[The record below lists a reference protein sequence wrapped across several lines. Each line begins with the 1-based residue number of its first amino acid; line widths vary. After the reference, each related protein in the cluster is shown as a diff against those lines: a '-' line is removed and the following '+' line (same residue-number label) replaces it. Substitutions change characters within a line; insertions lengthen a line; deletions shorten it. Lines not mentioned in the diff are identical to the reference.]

1 MLEAWHTSL
10 ESFKL
15 PPWTKVLKVMG
26 KYFAETVD
34 TPARNPSSILC
45 GKDGT
50 ESLSFLVCVLVS
62 NSISTISLSVVR
74 NNKPQQFLSPAAW
87 VNVGW
92 WFFGKLYWLGIYLRL
107 RRGKKEDTVVTPLGD
122 STFTSFGGLVP
133 KNTAIILI
141 AFLSGLLVA
150 GGSAYMVTSVRNK
163 PATVSAQPAASS
175 TVSTITADPV
185 ATPPTAS
192 EAINTG
198 GAQQDAQ
205 SSGTVSAETKP
216 KARHKPNPGVEQQPE
231 VRQAAVRARR
241 SDEAS
246 AYKPTQV
253 AQVAEPAT
261 PAPAEQ
267 LSAPSQPASSP
278 QPASPVS
285 QGATNDNLYPP
296 PGTQTAPPLPRQPQ
310 TVTLAAG
317 TSITVRVNETLS
329 TNTNYPGDT
338 FTASLANQI
347 VVNGFV
353 IADRG
358 SRVIG
363 KVVRAE
369 KAGRVKGTAE
379 LALTLTEIHTTDG
392 QTVRIETAPW
402 DQQGPTSKKRDA
414 AEMAG
419 GAALGA
425 IIGAIAGG
433 GRGAA
438 IGAGAGGAAGTGA
451 VLTTRGKAAEVP
463 AETRLTFTLSNN
475 VSLTERLN

>member
-1 MLEAWHTSL
+1 M
-10 ESFKL
+10 
-15 PPWTKVLKVMG
+15 
-26 KYFAETVD
+26 
-34 TPARNPSSILC
+34 
-45 GKDGT
+45 
-50 ESLSFLVCVLVS
+50 
-62 NSISTISLSVVR
+62 
-74 NNKPQQFLSPAAW
+74 
-87 VNVGW
+87 
-92 WFFGKLYWLGIYLRL
+92 
-107 RRGKKEDTVVTPLGD
+107 
-122 STFTSFGGLVP
+122 P

-163 PATVSAQPAASS
+163 PVTVAAQPAAASS
-175 TVSTITADPV
+175 TVSAATADPV
-185 ATPPTAS
+185 VTPRTVPEAT
-192 EAINTG
+192 NTD
-198 GAQQDAQ
+198 GAPQVLPQ
-205 SSGTVSAETKP
+205 TSAVPEETKP
-216 KARHKPNPGVEQQPE
+216 KARRKPSPGLEQQE
-231 VRQAAVRARR
+231 LRQPAARARR
-241 SDEAS
+241 ADEAS

-253 AQVAEPAT
+253 AQLAEPAA
-261 PAPAEQ
+261 PAPAAQ
-267 LSAPSQPASSP
+267 PPAPAQPATPSE
-278 QPASPVS
+278 PASPVS
-285 QGATNDNLYPP
+285 QGQANDNLYPP
-296 PGTQTAPPLPRQPQ
+296 PGTQTAPPPARQPQ

-317 TSITVRVNETLS
+317 TAITVRVNETLS

-363 KVVRAE
+363 KVVRAD

-433 GRGAA
+433 GKGAA

-451 VLTTRGKAAEVP
+451 VLTTRGKAAEIP
-463 AETRLTFTLSNN
+463 AETRLTFALSNN
-475 VSLTERLN
+475 VSVTERLN